1 MNVIGL
7 CILIGAVLISGCVP
21 QKVRVYH
28 EPLGALSILD
38 ETKRLVQV
46 SDISW
51 EIPSAWQKLPPK
63 EMRLDGYE
71 INNGTGAS
79 ARVTISVFPSMRG
92 QLTANIN
99 RWRGQ
104 LGLSPIQKE
113 QLSQYHSTKKIGGI
127 QFVVSAFTSQ
137 DTKRKLVVA
146 IATFHDQDYF
156 FKLMGDSNLIETI
169 NPQFMAMLE
178 SVTHVPH

>member
-7 CILIGAVLISGCVP
+7 CIIIGALLISGCVP

-28 EPLGALSILD
+28 EPVGALSIID
-38 ETKRLVQV
+38 ETKQLVQV
-46 SDISW
+46 RDISW
-51 EIPSAWQKLPPK
+51 KIPSAWKKLPPQN
-63 EMRLDGYE
+63 MRLDGYE
-71 INNGTGAS
+71 INNSAGNS
-79 ARVTISVFPSMRG
+79 ARVTISAFPSMRG

-104 LGLSPIQKE
+104 LGLAAIQKD

-127 QFVVSAFTSQ
+127 EFSIAAFTSP
-137 DTKRKLVVA
+137 DTKTKLVVA

-156 FKLMGDSNLIETI
+156 FKLMGASNVVAAI
-169 NPQFMAMLE
+169 NPQFIAMLE
-178 SVTHVPH
+178 SVSHVQH